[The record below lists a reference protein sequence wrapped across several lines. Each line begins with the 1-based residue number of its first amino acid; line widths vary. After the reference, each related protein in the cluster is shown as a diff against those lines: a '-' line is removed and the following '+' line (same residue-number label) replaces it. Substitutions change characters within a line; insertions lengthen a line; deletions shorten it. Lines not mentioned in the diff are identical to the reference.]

1 VFRQHLAEPGLFR
14 CFGQINGGKMKNLT
28 AVFRLIVLV
37 TVLFP
42 AGARGDDTVIELRF
56 ENRRFTPQTITV
68 PANQSLTLRITNAS
82 KEPIEFESFQLNRE
96 KVVGPGETIIV
107 RLPALR
113 PGSYDFYDDFHQDV
127 PAGSIVAK

>member
-1 VFRQHLAEPGLFR
+1 MEE
-14 CFGQINGGKMKNLT
+14 KMKNII
-28 AVFRLIVLV
+28 AAFSLIVLV
-37 TVLFP
+37 TVTFP

-56 ENRRFTPQTITV
+56 ENRRFIPQTITV

-82 KEPIEFESFQLNRE
+82 KEPIEFESFKLNRE

-113 PGSYDFYDDFHQDV
+113 PGSYDFYDDFRQDV

>member
-1 VFRQHLAEPGLFR
+1 MFLRERKGR
-14 CFGQINGGKMKNLT
+14 KMKNLI
-28 AVFRLIVLV
+28 AVFGLIGVV

-82 KEPIEFESFQLNRE
+82 KEPIEFESFKLNRE

>member
-1 VFRQHLAEPGLFR
+1 
-14 CFGQINGGKMKNLT
+14 MKNLS

-42 AGARGDDTVIELRF
+42 AGARGDDTIIELRF

-82 KEPIEFESFQLNRE
+82 KEAIEFESFKLNRE

>member
-1 VFRQHLAEPGLFR
+1 
-14 CFGQINGGKMKNLT
+14 MKNLS

-42 AGARGDDTVIELRF
+42 AGARCDDTVIELRF

-68 PANQSLTLRITNAS
+68 PANQSLTLRITNMS
-82 KEPIEFESFQLNRE
+82 KEPIEFESFKLNRE
-96 KVVGPGETIIV
+96 KVVGPGETVIV

-113 PGSYDFYDDFHQDV
+113 PGNYDFYDDFHQDV
-127 PAGSIVAK
+127 PAGSLIAK

>member
-1 VFRQHLAEPGLFR
+1 
-14 CFGQINGGKMKNLT
+14 MKERI
-28 AVFRLIVLV
+28 AVFSMIVFV
-37 TVLFP
+37 TVVFS
-42 AGARGDDTVIELRF
+42 GSARGEDKVVELRF

-82 KEPIEFESFQLNRE
+82 GDPIEFESFKLNRE
-96 KVVGPGETIIV
+96 KVVGPGETVTV

-127 PAGSIVAK
+127 PTGSIIAK

>member
-1 VFRQHLAEPGLFR
+1 
-14 CFGQINGGKMKNLT
+14 MKNLN
-28 AVFRLIVLV
+28 AVFWLIVLV
-37 TVLFP
+37 TVMFP

-56 ENRRFTPQTITV
+56 ENRRFMPQTITV
-68 PANQSLTLRITNAS
+68 AANQPVTLRITNAS
-82 KEPIEFESFQLNRE
+82 KEAIEFESFKLNRE

-127 PAGSIVAK
+127 PAGSMIVK

>member
-1 VFRQHLAEPGLFR
+1 
-14 CFGQINGGKMKNLT
+14 MKNLGV
-28 AVFRLIVLV
+28 VFSLIAFA
-37 TVLFP
+37 TVMLTT
-42 AGARGDDTVIELRF
+42 GARGEDTVIELRF

-68 PANQSLTLRITNAS
+68 PANQPLTLRITNAS
-82 KEPIEFESFQLNRE
+82 KETIEFESFKLNRE

-127 PAGSIVAK
+127 PEGSIIAK